1 MDKWRDGCT
10 EYGLVDLVSAKSY
23 LSMVMPLICEPAAG
37 EYFEVQIWDR
47 DSLTQQEAEKLIQD
61 TVIYDNL
68 QRWDVNICYN
78 EEIKREMQEDME
90 FVYPYEAEQGV
101 PVKISVTELKRLEM
115 QAQQIGEEAWD
126 DRGTQ
131 VVPPEKNEI
140 PRPGFLREEEKV
152 TGAHRGTVYHLL
164 FEHLP
169 YECFKQNLTQKEF
182 GVWLQEMV
190 DAGYLTQQESE
201 IVCPGDFCAFLK
213 TELGKR
219 MQKAAVS
226 GKLYREQPFMMGLPA
241 DLLYP
246 EVKERET
253 VLVQGIIDAWFWEDE
268 EIILVD
274 YKTDFVQKDL
284 KELVEKY
291 HKQLEYYAEAL
302 ERVTGHKVR
311 EQIIYSVSKREF
323 ISVKAK

>member
-1 MDKWRDGCT
+1 MR
-10 EYGLVDLVSAKSY
+10 
-23 LSMVMPLICEPAAG
+23 
-37 EYFEVQIWDR
+37 
-47 DSLTQQEAEKLIQD
+47 
-61 TVIYDNL
+61 
-68 QRWDVNICYN
+68 
-78 EEIKREMQEDME
+78 
-90 FVYPYEAEQGV
+90 
-101 PVKISVTELKRLEM
+101 
-115 QAQQIGEEAWD
+115 
-126 DRGTQ
+126 
-131 VVPPEKNEI
+131 
-140 PRPGFLREEEKV
+140 
-152 TGAHRGTVYHLL
+152 
-164 FEHLP
+164 
-169 YECFKQNLTQKEF
+169 
-182 GVWLQEMV
+182 
-190 DAGYLTQQESE
+190 
-201 IVCPGDFCAFLK
+201 PGDFCAFLK

-253 VLVQGIIDAWFWEDE
+253 VLVQGIIDAWFWEDD

-311 EQIIYSVSKREF
+311 ERIIYSVSKRDF